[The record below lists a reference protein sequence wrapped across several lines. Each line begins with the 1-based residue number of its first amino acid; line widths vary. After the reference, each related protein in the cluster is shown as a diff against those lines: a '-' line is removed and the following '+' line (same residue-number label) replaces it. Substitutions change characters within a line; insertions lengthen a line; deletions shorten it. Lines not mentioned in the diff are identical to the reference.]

1 MKSRLVFL
9 SLMLA
14 AFATVATAQTKSRYY
29 AESSKDNYFVS
40 LSAGVQKCVDPFGS
54 DNNATFAANVSVGK
68 LINPIWGVRGM
79 VSFGKADL
87 YSNRYVDAT
96 GVING
101 EWRNV
106 EKNFVAVRADMMF
119 NISNAIAGYNPD
131 RNFEVYAFMGPGLN
145 IAKAEIA
152 GNDDAKALINGSAG
166 LGAAY
171 NINNKWALNLEVRG
185 EMADSPF
192 GDLSSTYANGFV
204 GASFGATYFFGGKK
218 FVKVTNEAL
227 LVAANGDIKKY
238 KELLAA
244 EQATLAATKEELAK
258 EKAALAAANDELA
271 KEKAKAPV
279 EVVKEV
285 EVAYAGPRAIFF
297 TIGSAKIDAKGMVNI
312 NLAADIMKANPDVKY
327 VVNGYADKATGSA
340 KTNQKISDKRAETVY
355 NALIKAGVSESQIEW
370 KGLGGQANMYD
381 NSRALTRVVVIE
393 KAN

>member
-96 GVING
+96 GVIPG
-101 EWRNV
+101 EWRNI

-119 NISNAIAGYNPD
+119 NISNAVAGYNPD

-145 IAKAEIA
+145 IAKAEMA
-152 GNDDAKALINGSAG
+152 GNADAKALINGSAG

-185 EMADSPF
+185 EIADSPF

-244 EQATLAATKEELAK
+244 EQATLAATKDELAK

-279 EVVKEV
+279 EVEV
-285 EVAYAGPRAIFF
+285 AGPRAVFF
-297 TIGSAKIDAKGMVNI
+297 TIGSAKIDAKGKVNI
-312 NLAADIMKANPDVKY
+312 GLAADIMKANPDVKY
-327 VVNGYADKATGSA
+327 IVKGYADKATGSA
-340 KTNQKISDKRAETVY
+340 RTNQKLSDKRAEAVY

-370 KGLGGQANMYD
+370 KGLGGQDNMWE
-381 NSRALTRVVVIE
+381 NSRTLTRVVVIE

>member
-96 GVING
+96 GVITG
-101 EWRNV
+101 EWRNI

-119 NISNAIAGYNPD
+119 NISNAVAGYNPD

-145 IAKAEIA
+145 IAKAEMA
-152 GNDDAKALINGSAG
+152 GNADAKALINGSAG

-185 EMADSPF
+185 ELADSPF

-258 EKAALAAANDELA
+258 EKAALVAANDELA

-279 EVVKEV
+279 EVEV
-285 EVAYAGPRAIFF
+285 AGPRAVFF
-297 TIGSAKIDAKGMVNI
+297 TIGSAKIDAKGKVNI
-312 NLAADIMKANPDVKY
+312 GLAADIMKANPDVKY
-327 VVNGYADKATGSA
+327 IVKGYADKATGSA
-340 KTNQKISDKRAETVY
+340 RTNQKLSDKRAEAVY

-370 KGLGGQANMYD
+370 KGLGGQDNMWE
-381 NSRALTRVVVIE
+381 NSRTLTRVVVIE
-393 KAN
+393 RAN

>member
-1 MKSRLVFL
+1 
-9 SLMLA
+9 MLA

-96 GVING
+96 GVITG
-101 EWRNV
+101 EWRNI

-119 NISNAIAGYNPD
+119 NISNAVAGYNPD

-145 IAKAEIA
+145 IAKAEMA
-152 GNDDAKALINGSAG
+152 GNADAKALINGSAG

-185 EMADSPF
+185 EIADSPF

-204 GASFGATYFFGGKK
+204 GASFGATYYFGGKK

-258 EKAALAAANDELA
+258 EKAALVAANDELA

-279 EVVKEV
+279 EVEV
-285 EVAYAGPRAIFF
+285 AGPRAVFF
-297 TIGSAKIDAKGMVNI
+297 TIGSAKIDAKGKVNI
-312 NLAADIMKANPDVKY
+312 GLAADIMKANPDVKY
-327 VVNGYADKATGSA
+327 IVKGYADKATGSA
-340 KTNQKISDKRAETVY
+340 RTNQKLSDKRAEAVY

-370 KGLGGQANMYD
+370 KGLGGQDNMWE
-381 NSRALTRVVVIE
+381 NSRYLTRVVVIE
-393 KAN
+393 RAN